1 MPFEQLFSWPDHTL
15 LFQALPITLTKEN
28 KSFLTQHFDQV
39 QSGYSCYSNFFGGVE
54 KINIVSGKKKK
65 THNQKST
72 SQALPRPGPG
82 FQMLPFSAWFNESSI
97 CQQPISF
104 RCDSDCP
111 KAGRSL
117 PSYPS
122 LRAGLRNTRPRT
134 KPIGTGAGL
143 LGGGSRDYLP
153 PCFEFRSIT
162 KRTWFQVSPRHR
174 SVPMLLREAQDF

>member
-1 MPFEQLFSWPDHTL
+1 MTKFNLVIHVIPTFS
-15 LFQALPITLTKEN
+15 
-28 KSFLTQHFDQV
+28 
-39 QSGYSCYSNFFGGVE
+39 GGGVE
-54 KINIVSGKKKK
+54 KINIVSEKKKK

-134 KPIGTGAGL
+134 KPISTGAGL
-143 LGGGSRDYLP
+143 LGGGSRNYLP